1 MIKEKRINI
10 LIFILLICGSS
21 VFPDE
26 VKPFAGLTA
35 LVEKKGGWVS
45 DRMENARELYRERRR
60 LGERFRGEV
69 IRFVNND
76 IDRHYNIGLFLSNKY
91 YLGDEKPM
99 NELALLIFHQGLSL
113 IEKSTREMDKA
124 DELSFR
130 VFAVLLSH
138 KMNFMALAIH
148 HKTIAEKLY
157 RSKKYPGT
165 FPAIDRE
172 EHEIFKMIPVDD
184 SYKIIW

>member
-1 MIKEKRINI
+1 MIKIKSIGI
-10 LIFILLICGSS
+10 LIIILQICSS
-21 VFPDE
+21 SAFPDE

-35 LVEKKGGWVS
+35 LVEKKGGWLTN
-45 DRMENARELYRERRR
+45 RMENARELYRARRR
-60 LGERFRGEV
+60 QRERFRSEV
-69 IRFVNND
+69 IRFVDSD

-99 NELALLIFHQGLSL
+99 NELALLIFHQGLAL
-113 IEKSTREMDKA
+113 IEKSKREMDKA

-130 VFAVLLSH
+130 VFASLLCQ
-138 KMNFMALAIH
+138 KMNFRALAIR
-148 HKTIAEKLY
+148 HKTIAEKLT